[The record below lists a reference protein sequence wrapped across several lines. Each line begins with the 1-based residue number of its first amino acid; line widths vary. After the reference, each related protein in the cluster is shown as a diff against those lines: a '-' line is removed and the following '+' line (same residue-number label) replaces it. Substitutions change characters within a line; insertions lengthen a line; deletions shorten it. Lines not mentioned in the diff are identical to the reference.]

1 MLWPSL
7 FAAALNV
14 AAAGDITMPVSHSV
28 APVAEP
34 STPEVGGPA
43 PDFDYQSYDYRWMQ
57 FHNMLQRDAI
67 VMVFSPDDATL
78 SGLEVQRETLAAHGL
93 APVAVFTH
101 RDDDVWRI
109 ATQLKLS
116 YSLLAD
122 PHGTIAEGFG
132 LGNGSGEL
140 APTAWFVIGGDGK
153 IRACGRGTLRANA
166 LAAAALE
173 AMGVT
178 PQAAEPPSAAN

>member
-43 PDFDYQSYDYRWMQ
+43 PDFDYQSYDYRWMK

-78 SGLEVQRETLAAHGL
+78 SGLEAQRETLAAHGL